1 LIVAGS
7 LQKQRRN
14 KIRRVGLFIYLFV
27 TVRHFPTIKV
37 CCAAPSLGM
46 HDHQPSR
53 DDEIFKLYIAAALII
68 FLVVLCFLLIEQ
80 AA

>member
-1 LIVAGS
+1 
-7 LQKQRRN
+7 
-14 KIRRVGLFIYLFV
+14 
-27 TVRHFPTIKV
+27 
-37 CCAAPSLGM
+37 M